1 MTTFTPSSGN
11 VYADLGY
18 ADPEGM
24 RATSALVMQLQDLI
38 GDRPLATIATRIDL
52 PEPNWP
58 PSCAGTSGHTSSH
71 SWQTTSPCCKPRLNP
86 GQR

>member
-52 PEPNWP
+52 PE
-58 PSCAGTSGHTSSH
+58 AELAAILRGHFRPH
-71 SWQTTSPCCKPRLNP
+71 QQPQLADYIAVLQAQ
-86 GQR
+86 G